1 VVVVPGVYVEN
12 VALTKNVTVEA
23 ASGIPQA
30 STSLRIMQQL
40 GGSFGSAAL
49 FIIVQRQITNR
60 AQAAHGHPGA
70 AGLAEAFGATFWWML
85 AFTAVLLL
93 PVLFLPGRT
102 KPAPVASQP

>member
-1 VVVVPGVYVEN
+1 MGCILVPVM
-12 VALTKNVTVEA
+12 TA
-23 ASGIPQA
+23 AFRGLRPELIPQA

-40 GGSFGSAAL
+40 GGSFGSAVL
-49 FIIVQRQITNR
+49 FIIVQRQITDR
-60 AQAAHGHPGA
+60 AQAALGHPGA

-102 KPAPVASQP
+102 KPARGR